1 MKSGSVTYFE
11 TVRNGQRRLSGETES
26 KEAIASIRRY
36 LYDMRV
42 LVHTWNYVSI
52 ILWVKWED
60 DIDPIDGNGYV
71 NTVFVEIYVL
81 LSDNVTSW
89 GIIDER

>member
-1 MKSGSVTYFE
+1 MN
-11 TVRNGQRRLSGETES
+11 RQRIVSREAES
-26 KEAIASIRRY
+26 KEAIASIWRY

-89 GIIDER
+89 GVIDER